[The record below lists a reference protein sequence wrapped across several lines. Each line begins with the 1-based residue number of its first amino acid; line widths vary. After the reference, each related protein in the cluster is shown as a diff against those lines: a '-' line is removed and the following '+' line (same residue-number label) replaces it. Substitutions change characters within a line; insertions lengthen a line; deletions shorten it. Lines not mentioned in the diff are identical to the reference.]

1 MADYPSTAVPS
12 DYERLVM
19 ARMGTGFSRRTWKQ
33 LKRAG
38 SAKRWFRE
46 QLQPELIEESP
57 RAAALRTWYPDLQHP
72 AAQQVADN
80 TSGAKP
86 AWKYA
91 RDLAA
96 ITILRRAYSN
106 RPVLEMMTEFWSNH
120 LHIPATGDL
129 PSWAWRSS
137 YDELLR
143 THALGTFEDLL
154 REATLHP
161 AMLLYLDT
169 FRSRPT
175 APNENHGRELLEL
188 HTVGRDGGYTEAMV
202 KDAAKILS
210 GYSVRAWQTW
220 EPFYEP
226 GYHATGAV
234 SVLGFEHPNAEADG
248 REVTVA
254 FLKHLAHHPATAR
267 TLARRLAV
275 KFVSDDPS
283 PALVEQLAGVY
294 LATGTAIGPVLK
306 ALVAS
311 DEFKASA
318 GAKVRTPVED
328 LVATIRVLDVRAQA
342 PTSESDY
349 ALSIQWAHGSVQVY
363 QWPMPD
369 GAPEENAPWA
379 TTSRLLSS
387 FTMHWGQAGG
397 WWPANGVSYRPTS
410 YWVPREP
417 LRLDAYVDHLSRTFF
432 GTPAPDWLVMTALQA
447 TGLPA
452 KEVITGDHAVA
463 GWLGVRL
470 IGALLDTPL
479 HMTR

>member
-1 MADYPSTAVPS
+1 MAGHPRTAVPS
-12 DYERLVM
+12 DNERLLM

-33 LKRAG
+33 MQRAG

-46 QLQPELIEESP
+46 QLEPERIPEST
-57 RAAALRTWYPDLQHP
+57 RAAALPDWFPDLAQS
-72 AAQQVADN
+72 AAEKVENRDN
-80 TSGAKP
+80 DVKNV
-86 AWKYA
+86 WEYA

-106 RPVLEMMTEFWSNH
+106 RPVLETMTDFWSNH
-120 LHIPATGDL
+120 LHIPADADL
-129 PSWAWRSS
+129 PWMWRAS
-137 YDELLR
+137 YDDLLR
-143 THALGTFEDLL
+143 RHALGTFEDLL

-161 AMLLYLDT
+161 AMLLYLDN
-169 FRSRPT
+169 FRSRRRS
-175 APNENHGRELLEL
+175 PNENHGRELLEL

-210 GYSVRAWQTW
+210 GHTVHVYNTW
-220 EPFYEP
+220 EPYYQS
-226 GYHATGAV
+226 GYHALGAV
-234 SVLGFEHPNAEADG
+234 SVLGFEHPNAAPDG

-254 FLKHLAHHPATAR
+254 LLKHLAHHPATAR

-283 PALVEQLAGVY
+283 ESLVQHLADVY
-294 LATGTAIGPVLK
+294 LASGTAIGPVLK
-306 ALVAS
+306 ALVRS

-328 LVATIRVLDVRAQA
+328 LVATMRVLDVRAQA
-342 PTSESDY
+342 PSRDSDY
-349 ALSIQWAHGSVQVY
+349 ARALPWVHGSVQVY

-369 GAPEENAPWA
+369 GAPEDNAAWS

-387 FTMHWGQAGG
+387 FNMHWAQTGG
-397 WWPANGVSYRPTS
+397 WWPSNGVRYRPPS
-410 YWVPREP
+410 HWMPRDP

-432 GTPAPDWLVMTALQA
+432 GTPAPERLVRTAVQA

-452 KEVITGDHAVA
+452 REVVSRDHAVA
-463 GWLGVRL
+463 SWLGVRL

>member
-1 MADYPSTAVPS
+1 MAGYPSTAVPS
-12 DYERLVM
+12 DNERLLM
-19 ARMGTGFSRRTWKQ
+19 ARMGTGYSRRTWKQ
-33 LKRAG
+33 MRRAG
-38 SAKRWFRE
+38 GAKAWFRA
-46 QLQPELIEESP
+46 QLEPDSVGESA
-57 RAAALRTWYPDLQHP
+57 RAAALPSWFPDLADPP
-72 AAQQVADN
+72 ATQVAKN

-96 ITILRRAYSN
+96 LTILRRAYSN
-106 RPVLEMMTEFWSNH
+106 RPVLEMMTDFWSNH
-120 LHIPATGDL
+120 LHIPSDADL
-129 PSWAWRSS
+129 PWMWRAS
-137 YDELLR
+137 YDDLLR
-143 THALGTFEDLL
+143 RHALGTFEELL

-161 AMLLYLDT
+161 AMLLYLDN
-169 FRSRPT
+169 FRSRRS

-202 KDAAKILS
+202 KDAARILS
-210 GYSVRAWQTW
+210 GWSVRAWQTW
-220 EPFYEP
+220 ERFYEP
-226 GYHATGAV
+226 GFHATGPV
-234 SVLGFEHPNAEADG
+234 SVLGFEHANAAPDGSEVAD
-248 REVTVA
+248 A

-275 KFVSDDPS
+275 KFVSDNPS
-283 PALVEQLAGVY
+283 DALVEHLAGVY
-294 LATGTAIGPVLK
+294 LAQGTAIGPVLK
-306 ALVAS
+306 ALVAT

-318 GAKVRTPVED
+318 GKKVRTPVED

-349 ALSIQWAHGSVQVY
+349 ASAVPWTHGSVQVY

-369 GAPEENAPWA
+369 GAPEDSASWS

-387 FTMHWGQAGG
+387 FDMHWAQVGG
-397 WWPANGVSYRPTS
+397 WWPSSGVAYRTTK
-410 YWVPREP
+410 YWVPRDP

-432 GTPAPDWLVMTALQA
+432 GRPAPDWLVNTALQA

-452 KEVITGDHAVA
+452 RETITRDHAVA

-470 IGALLDTPL
+470 IGALLDTHL